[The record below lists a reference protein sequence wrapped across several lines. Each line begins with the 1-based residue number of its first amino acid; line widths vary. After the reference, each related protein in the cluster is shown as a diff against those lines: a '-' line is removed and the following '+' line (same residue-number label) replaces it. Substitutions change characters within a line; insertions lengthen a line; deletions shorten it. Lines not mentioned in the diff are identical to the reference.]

1 MPDSAARF
9 EPVASTS
16 MLPPVT
22 PRPRYKRKSAAPLS
36 SKQLGRMARQLQ
48 HVRLSSRRQGLLD
61 DEEEAGEDAEAG
73 ASEGEVLEPHSLK
86 HRTKLAG
93 NQEEDEAGLSSD
105 SKIKRER
112 TAPAS
117 GSEGASRNVPEEVF
131 AKPAAHGIARQNGD
145 SFAQEASFVS
155 NPLGRRIP
163 QHFRKRSISR
173 EIGPQ
178 EREARSMLPQATAP
192 PSSTRQGQA
201 FSRLNHVSKDMQE
214 TLLLEDLLNVLM
226 GIEGQFI
233 YHAPGHKTDDLASQ
247 LRGPTYM
254 VDPAFD
260 PSIRELVLRVLPLA
274 SCYSAICT
282 FLDLESSLRYG
293 TVIHAMCAGIRDIIE
308 KYEGLVINLEHRLY
322 ASPHFTLQKLWL
334 FVHPTLRVLSLVYG
348 FVMDVAA
355 ITHADILDQ
364 SDSEENADSSD
375 DHEEEDTASE
385 NGLRQDMEQERRQM
399 FDVGNASQGHG
410 IALESIDG
418 GIIKG
423 GEVLSMLWDRVER
436 LSGDLRAFDLFL
448 NLFHRA
454 SQPYARTLLT
464 WINTGIL
471 IDPYDEFMVFEDERV
486 TYDRL
491 KTDPS
496 DTYWEQRY
504 TLRDLNVI
512 AKRERERQGVSD
524 HSLGHKEA
532 EHHLIAS
539 GRGLL
544 TGGARIPTFLEAWK
558 AKILLA
564 GKYLNVMRQC
574 GVDIE
579 TVSPY
584 SHESIPFVI
593 MTEEPFLRKIEE
605 AYQHANARLLD
616 LLLHQYH
623 LVDRL
628 RSLKHYFF
636 FSSSD
641 FFSSFIEQADR
652 ELRRVVNPMHVRDSV
667 KSRLQTH
674 LGMILGSS
682 AVVGFTDPYKE
693 EVKVGTALDTP
704 YESLKRIANT
714 RGVKGGSDAAEA
726 IALKART
733 RARDRDYTT
742 LLSDILEFDVTN
754 QFPVSLVISRKNM
767 IRWKFLHCVLIQLKI
782 TERQLADVWQDQRQ
796 RHWQSKA
803 RDYPELEAWKMR
815 VFKLR
820 HRMTF
825 FVRNVLAFFTS
836 EIVEPHWVQLERKME
851 SAKTVDQFLRDHTEF
866 LNECRRECMLT
877 DVRFVEFLQRLM
889 MSARTFYENRS
900 RLDDHLLMAS
910 ANWTAAKLE
919 GEGQPGDL
927 GPDMWRAI
935 EKQESKWSRSLKGFN
950 STVQLL
956 ATTDNPSALPLAMR
970 LQSA

>member
-73 ASEGEVLEPHSLK
+73 ASEGEILEPHSLE
-86 HRTKLAG
+86 HRTG
-93 NQEEDEAGLSSD
+93 NQEEDEAGLSSG
-105 SKIKRER
+105 SKTKRER
-112 TAPAS
+112 IAPAS
-117 GSEGASRNVPEEVF
+117 GPEGAGRNVPEEVF
-131 AKPAAHGIARQNGD
+131 AKPAAHGIARQNGGECLSHDRRLCCAHCAHCGRQLSLPFED

-260 PSIRELVLRVLPLA
+260 SSMRELVLLVLPLA

-308 KYEGLVINLEHRLY
+308 VSASGAAYINSIKDVNLRIIRQKYEGLVINLEHRLY

-348 FVMDVAA
+348 FIMDVAA

-375 DHEEEDTASE
+375 DQEEEDTASE

-399 FDVGNASQGHG
+399 FEIDNASQGHG

-512 AKRERERQGVSD
+512 AKGERERQGVSD
-524 HSLGHKEA
+524 HSVGHKEA

-579 TVSPY
+579 SVSPY
-584 SHESIPFVI
+584 SHESTPFVI

-641 FFSSFIEQADR
+641 FFSSFIEQANR

-742 LLSDILEFDVTN
+742 LREATDDV
-754 QFPVSLVISRKNM
+754 SECARRRKDKAH
-767 IRWKFLHCVLIQLKI
+767 IIVFLPFSV
-782 TERQLADVWQDQRQ
+782 
-796 RHWQSKA
+796 RHS
-803 RDYPELEAWKMR
+803 
-815 VFKLR
+815 
-820 HRMTF
+820 
-825 FVRNVLAFFTS
+825 
-836 EIVEPHWVQLERKME
+836 
-851 SAKTVDQFLRDHTEF
+851 
-866 LNECRRECMLT
+866 
-877 DVRFVEFLQRLM
+877 
-889 MSARTFYENRS
+889 
-900 RLDDHLLMAS
+900 
-910 ANWTAAKLE
+910 
-919 GEGQPGDL
+919 
-927 GPDMWRAI
+927 
-935 EKQESKWSRSLKGFN
+935 
-950 STVQLL
+950 
-956 ATTDNPSALPLAMR
+956 
-970 LQSA
+970 